1 MSFLWEKSGT
11 WRWAVTKGKQSK
23 GFFLAFTSICL
34 VSSWALGVAVMQTTN
49 LSQTQLDEEL
59 RKRNGADPMMMGRI
73 STLVLHFD
81 DMIYMMGAM
90 NKERLGQYLTKRL

>member
-59 RKRNGADPMMMGRI
+59 RKRNGADPMVTI
-73 STLVLHFD
+73 SHHFSHPNLNSNT
-81 DMIYMMGAM
+81 A
-90 NKERLGQYLTKRL
+90 L